1 MNQAVHPNQFQS
13 RPSAS
18 KKASVAV
25 LDIGSSKITCLLA
38 DLPVDADG
46 EHGRAIVTGFG
57 HQISEGIRGG
67 QITDMVKA
75 EESIR
80 AAVDHAERM
89 AETEIRKVIVGVAS
103 GRLVSNLATAEIAI
117 QNQVV
122 TDDHLALGL
131 QHAAYEL
138 ETPDHEIVHA
148 IPINYSV
155 DDSHGIG
162 DPRGMVG
169 DVLQVNMLTVATPL
183 AALRNL
189 RSCIERCHLE
199 CEKFVLAPYASAL
212 ASLSQD
218 EMDLGVLHIDMGAT
232 TTSFTLFY
240 ESKPMFMGV
249 VPAGGLNVTRD
260 LALGLNIPVASAERV
275 KNLFGSALDGGSE
288 DIELPT
294 GHGGAHIVQHHML
307 TRIIR
312 PRLEEILELIT
323 AKLDESGLAEL
334 AGRRVVL
341 AGGAAQLSGARELA
355 QQILNRD
362 VRVATPMRLNG
373 LPEMAGSPAFSV
385 GAGLIAYARQRD
397 QFRLQTAPSGYGR
410 LARLKSWLKRNF

>member
-1 MNQAVHPNQFQS
+1 MNQAVSSRQFQP
-13 RPSAS
+13 RPSIG
-18 KKASVAV
+18 KKASIAV
-25 LDIGSSKITCLLA
+25 LDIGSSKISCLLA
-38 DLPVDADG
+38 DLPADADDD
-46 EHGRAIVTGFG
+46 HGRAIVTGFG

-67 QITDMVKA
+67 QVTDMVKA

-89 AETEIRKVIVGVAS
+89 AETEIRKVIVGVSS
-103 GRLVSNLATAEIAI
+103 GRLVSNIATAEIAI
-117 QNQVV
+117 QSHVV

-138 ETPDHEIVHA
+138 EAPDYEVVHA

-155 DDSHGIG
+155 DDSHGIS

-169 DVLQVNMLTVATPL
+169 DILQVNMLTVSTPL

-212 ASLSQD
+212 ATLTQD

-240 ESKPMFMGV
+240 DGKPMFMGV

-275 KNLFGSALDGGSE
+275 KNLFGSALEGGAE
-288 DIELPT
+288 DIELHN
-294 GHGGAHIVQHHML
+294 GHGGGHTVQHHML

-312 PRLEEILELIT
+312 PRIEEILELIMS
-323 AKLDESGLAEL
+323 KLEESGMSELAE
-334 AGRRVVL
+334 RRVVL
-341 AGGAAQLSGARELA
+341 AGGAAQMSGARELA
-355 QQILNRD
+355 QHILNRD
-362 VRVATPMRLNG
+362 IRVATPMRLNG
-373 LPEMAGSPAFSV
+373 LPEMASSPAFAV
-385 GAGLIAYARQRD
+385 GAGLIAYVRQRD
-397 QFRLQTAPSGYGR
+397 RLRLPSEVSGHGGLGR
-410 LARLKSWLKRNF
+410 VMTWLRRNF